1 MFYLE
6 VINQRYGC
14 EVVLVIS
21 LFYHATVYNSLYPE
35 GSHLLKNFCS

>member
-14 EVVLVIS
+14 EVVLAIS
-21 LFYHATVYNSLYPE
+21 LFYHATVVQYIILCTPRVLTY
-35 GSHLLKNFCS
+35 